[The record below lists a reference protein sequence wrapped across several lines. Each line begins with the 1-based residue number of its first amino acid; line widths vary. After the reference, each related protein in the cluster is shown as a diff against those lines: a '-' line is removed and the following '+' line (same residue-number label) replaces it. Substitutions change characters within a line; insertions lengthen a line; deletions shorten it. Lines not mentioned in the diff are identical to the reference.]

1 MTRIILYIGSTLL
14 AILLFP
20 ASMVAQNTS
29 SSAFT
34 KDAPLV
40 YEDKW
45 DMWPYAFLDENGTP
59 MGFNIDLVD
68 LLMQELNIPYKI
80 ELKPGRAVREDILS
94 DRAHLTF
101 ELADELNKC
110 YTHYSKSVVQLFT
123 HSIVST
129 KCHPTSVKCLKDLET
144 EKVVVYDNSCTH
156 RLMKDYGW
164 EENAIPY
171 RDMKEAMND
180 IIEKKDGQIIWNTAS
195 LEWLMRIYPN
205 EDLQITNFEM
215 PISKY
220 RVISNDTLL
229 LQRIDSAFVA
239 LSANGKLEE
248 IQQKWFFSEK
258 SKKTGIS
265 GVWWYVALVAVLIML
280 ILLIYLISYYILEHK
295 LARLSILHAN
305 RLAHILDNSKIRMWT
320 YDIDTKEFTFINYKN
335 KQNKTYSFLEFEQ
348 FFAPGHFSK
357 LVEAMDRLKYLRED
371 KVTLDLLAAD
381 PDEENCPFQDVHIET
396 SILEWR
402 RGRPAVFISSGINLT
417 RKRQRQRTTSEHLI
431 RYQGVFDY
439 VTADLAAFDKNGM
452 VTNMNDRVIKRLKTT
467 VKDAAKAGFSL
478 RTLLNKEYDL
488 LKEQDDL
495 YLTQFI
501 DPVTRRPSEVPI
513 RPKDALCYEIHI
525 VTVRDSN
532 KQVLGYYASGR
543 EVTETASAYRKMQE
557 SIMQVG
563 KATKLVAS
571 YISNINNVM
580 GVGGLRI
587 AIYSPT
593 KHVIAIYKAYN
604 EVQLTLT
611 QSRCMTFLNETSK
624 KAAMRGFMDMDT
636 RQNKTIDCK
645 IVSTIKIHG
654 MPLCLRISFIPMFD
668 EQGNLYQY
676 FGLFRDE
683 SKMEH
688 TRELLT
694 KETAK
699 AQALECQKQ
708 LFMHNMSYEIR
719 TPLHNVVGFSDLFR
733 QPHSASDEGVYVEQ
747 IKNSSTHLLQ
757 LINDILFISRL
768 DAGMVEINK
777 QPTDFAASFP
787 IHCQQGWEDNQVE
800 GIDYIIE
807 NPFKQLVINIDDNNL
822 GRIIAQV
829 AANAA
834 QHTQKGHVRARYEYF
849 NNNLN
854 IIINDSGCGMSKETL
869 GIAFE
874 RFQSGPNSG
883 TGLGLPICKELA
895 ILMNGS
901 INITSELEKGT
912 TVYITIP
919 CTATV
924 AIRKDTF

>member
-1 MTRIILYIGSTLL
+1 MTHIILYIGSALL
-14 AILLFP
+14 AIFLYP
-20 ASMVAQNTS
+20 ASMVAQNTPN
-29 SSAFT
+29 SAFT
-34 KDAPLV
+34 EDAPLV

-59 MGFNIDLVD
+59 MGFNVDLVD
-68 LLMQELNIPYKI
+68 LLMHELNIPYRI
-80 ELKPGRAVREDILS
+80 ELKPGRAVREDVLAGK
-94 DRAHLTF
+94 AHLTF
-101 ELADELNKC
+101 GLADSLNKC
-110 YTHYSKSVVQLFT
+110 YSHFSKSVVQLFT
-123 HSIVST
+123 HSVVSMKSHST
-129 KCHPTSVKCLKDLET
+129 VVKSLKDLET

-164 EENAIPY
+164 EKNAIPY
-171 RDMKEAMND
+171 RDMKEAMSD
-180 IIEKKDGQIIWNTAS
+180 IIKNKDGQIIWNTAS

-229 LQRIDSAFVA
+229 LQRIDSAFVE
-239 LSANGKLEE
+239 LSANGKLEG

-258 SKKTGIS
+258 KQSELS
-265 GVWWYVALVAVLIML
+265 WWWWYIALGIVVVMIIM
-280 ILLIYLISYYILEHK
+280 IIYLLSYHILEHK
-295 LARLSILHAN
+295 LARLTILHAN
-305 RLAHILDNSKIRMWT
+305 RLAKIMDNSKIRIWT
-320 YDIDTKEFTFINYKN
+320 YDIEKKVFTFINYKN
-335 KQNKTYSFLEFEQ
+335 KQDKTCSLLEFEH

-357 LVEAMDRLKYLRED
+357 LIEAMERLCHLQED
-371 KVTLDLLAAD
+371 KVTLELLATE
-381 PDEENCPFQDVHIET
+381 PDEEDCPFQDVHIEI
-396 SILEWR
+396 SVLEWR
-402 RGRPAVFISSGINLT
+402 KGRPAVLISSGINLT

-452 VTNMNDRVIKRLKTT
+452 VTNMNDCAIKNMKITLKE
-467 VKDAAKAGFSL
+467 AAQAGFSL
-478 RTLLNKEYDL
+478 RTLLNKEYEL

-501 DPVTRRPSEVPI
+501 DPVTRRPAENPI
-513 RPKDALCYEIHI
+513 RPKDALCYEMHI
-525 VTVRDSN
+525 VTVRDPN
-532 KQVLGYYASGR
+532 KEVLGYYVSGR
-543 EVTETASAYRKMQE
+543 DVTETASAYRKMQD
-557 SIMQVG
+557 STLQVR
-563 KATKLVAS
+563 KATELVAS

-593 KHVIAIYKAYN
+593 KHVTSIYKTYN
-604 EVQLTLT
+604 EVQLELT
-611 QSRCMTFLNETSK
+611 QSRCMTFLSESSR
-624 KAAMRGFMDMDT
+624 KAAMRGFLDMDM
-636 RQNKTIDCK
+636 RQNKTIDCN

-654 MPLCLRISFIPMFD
+654 MPLCLHISFIPMFD

-688 TRELLT
+688 TRQLLA

-699 AQALECQKQ
+699 AQELESQKQ

-733 QPHSASDEGVYVEQ
+733 QPHSANDEVVFVEQ
-747 IKNSSTHLLQ
+747 IKNSSAHLLQ

-768 DAGMVEINK
+768 DADMVEINK

-787 IHCQQGWEDNQVE
+787 IHCQQGWEDHQIE

-807 NPFKQLVINIDDNNL
+807 TPFKQLVIDIDDNNL
-822 GRIIAQV
+822 GRIITQV
-829 AANAA
+829 TANAA
-834 QHTQKGHVRARYEYF
+834 QHTQKGYVRARYEYF

-854 IIINDSGCGMSKETL
+854 IIISDTGCGMSKEIQD
-869 GIAFE
+869 IAFE

-895 ILMNGS
+895 KLMDGR
-901 INITSELEKGT
+901 IDITSEVDKGT

-924 AIRKDTF
+924 AIRKDI